1 MKTFFSMLFLVIFVI
16 SASAQEET
24 LISGPIESGG
34 YGAPVAKFGQI
45 KGQTGIFVGGQGGW
59 IINHAF
65 VIGGG
70 GYSLVNDIKATT
82 DDLGRVLY
90 LDFSYGGLLME
101 YIIASRKL
109 VHFSIHSLIGVGHVN
124 YRLKDYDDSD
134 YYGSDRF
141 FVLEPGAN
149 LMLNLHKNIRIGVG
163 ATYRYVSDV
172 DYGEL
177 SNSDLRGVTA
187 QLILKFG
194 SF

>member
-1 MKTFFSMLFLVIFVI
+1 MKTFFIMLFLVIFVI

-34 YGAPVAKFGQI
+34 YGAPVVKFGQI
-45 KGQTGIFVGGQGGW
+45 KGQNGIFVGGQGGW

-70 GYSLVNDIKATT
+70 GYGLVNDIKAVT

-101 YIIASRKL
+101 YIIASQKL
-109 VHFSIHSLIGVGHVN
+109 VHFSIHSLIGAGRVS
-124 YRLKDYDDSD
+124 YRDKDDNDGDD
-134 YYGSDRF
+134 YGSDQF

-177 SNSDLRGVTA
+177 SNSNLRGVTA
-187 QLILKFG
+187 QLIIKFG